1 MASNSG
7 WSEDISNNLSDIRR
21 VLQGILE
28 EMRRR
33 NSREESILQAKIERD
48 GILTPKERV

>member
-33 NSREESILQAKIERD
+33 NSREESILQGKLEAQGE
-48 GILTPKERV
+48 